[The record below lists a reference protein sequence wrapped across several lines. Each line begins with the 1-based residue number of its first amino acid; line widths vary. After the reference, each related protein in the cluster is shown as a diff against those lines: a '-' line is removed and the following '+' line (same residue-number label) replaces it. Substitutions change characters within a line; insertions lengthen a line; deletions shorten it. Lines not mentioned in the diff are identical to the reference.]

1 MKIKNVNYVTFQ
13 NFGGVFMDKIPVIQ
27 EHILDL
33 PEELYEIFK
42 TRPVRFYNKNQMI
55 YRQGEAAEGF
65 YFLKKGKIKVFV
77 NSPEGLEKNLTVY
90 NRGDVF
96 GEASFFD
103 GYPRISSAKAITDSE
118 IIMMDKSDILELFK
132 KKPLLALKFIETLSK
147 KVRMLSNEID
157 NMSFLSVDKRIAGFL
172 LDLSQNSSGEIEISQ
187 DDIGIAVGVS
197 RVTVSKI
204 LGSFASKGWI
214 KTMYKKI
221 LIIDHEALLNFTRA

>member
-1 MKIKNVNYVTFQ
+1 
-13 NFGGVFMDKIPVIQ
+13 MDNIPITQ

-33 PEELYEIFK
+33 PEELYEIFNTK
-42 TRPVRFYNKNQMI
+42 QVKLYNKHQMV

-65 YFLKKGKIKVFV
+65 YFLKSGKIKVFV
-77 NSPEGLEKNLTVY
+77 NSPEGLEKNLAVY

-103 GYPRISSAKAITDSE
+103 GYPRISSAKAITDCE
-118 IIMMDKSDILELFK
+118 IIMMDKSDLLDLFK

-157 NMSFLSVDKRIAGFL
+157 SMSFLAADKRIAGFL
-172 LDLSQNSSGEIEISQ
+172 LELSQSLNGEIEISQ
-187 DDIGIAVGVS
+187 EDIGVAVGVS
-197 RVTVSKI
+197 RVTVSRV
-204 LGSFASKGWI
+204 LGSFAAKGWI

-221 LIIDHEALLNFTRA
+221 LIMDHDALLNFTRT